1 MTYSLT
7 HSFAVL
13 SLSLCPSLSPN
24 PPSTMSL
31 SLSLLPS
38 SSYLLFFPSLSTG
51 TKVPPVAEFTKVLSE
66 ASQQAEDMMAAE
78 AMDTDTTAP
87 VHVLPVPA
95 VHHSTTTSPPH
106 LFRPN
111 PKSQRSKSSTL
122 VPQIKE
128 EFSTAHSSSPSPHA
142 AAKAANK
149 KIPRYTVTKF
159 RVKQSGNV
167 MINGMPCPPSILK
180 PSAKHPHISID
191 DSSLLAPPSF
201 SKNMY
206 NRRCSLPHN
215 MKPAIAFTD
224 DQKAEATLHQLAE
237 HMHSTPPHLEPP
249 SYAAIKQ
256 ALLCDQYKR
265 RQSMQTDP
273 KTLKNLLQTKLVI
286 SDKNEIVSLRRK
298 SDPGSYLKQRDF
310 ERRKELFMDENRSWS
325 QAYGKVIDRKIA
337 KWERKRVERMHREML
352 MRQFG
357 AAGGEHGQLKFQF
370 FNTLAAQQGLINP
383 LSATNGIQ
391 PGAATSTLL
400 APSYLAAAAAGQTP
414 GGIGANPF
422 IFSQPVIAPT
432 PPTTTAA
439 GAATIAPGGSSSMFY
454 SPFLAPYTFVNPYA
468 PTLQVTNALGQP
480 TAATYFIPQQ
490 QASPQKVL
498 YFVPST
504 NAATVSPA
512 PTGVPV
518 SVANLPQSSTSIL
531 ASTLSS
537 NSPSS
542 TPSLTGSPSP
552 SIITQPP
559 PPPHHIISTTSS
571 TSPESSLSLSSNA
584 PPNTSAPS
592 SQQAPGS
599 VSLANFPQ
607 LSSLMAPVSRTGH
620 RSSLH
625 SISSSSSSLSKD
637 MSDETE
643 SYEYRPVSPGSRKRH
658 QSVPEKLTSLLQ
670 QHSPLRGHVSPVSHD
685 EYEEDEPVTP
695 PSVKKQRSTSD
706 TTVLYPPYSSR
717 FSQLSPPNTGSVSGG
732 VGGGGLLGGH
742 LSKSKST
749 SPQPQEHRG
758 GSLTA
763 FQSHLLKV
771 HQVQH
776 SGSGN
781 SGGGSVGG
789 SGTERHRRIGV
800 HSPNAMNSSSS
811 GGPGGSGGSTS
822 HYSNY
827 IIRENSPH
835 EIDERE
841 VEDIVGGAIRSSG
854 QQDNQGETKCPLIL
868 RLVIPPSVCLSIYM

>member
-1 MTYSLT
+1 M
-7 HSFAVL
+7 
-13 SLSLCPSLSPN
+13 
-24 PPSTMSL
+24 
-31 SLSLLPS
+31 
-38 SSYLLFFPSLSTG
+38 
-51 TKVPPVAEFTKVLSE
+51 
-66 ASQQAEDMMAAE
+66 
-78 AMDTDTTAP
+78 
-87 VHVLPVPA
+87 
-95 VHHSTTTSPPH
+95 
-106 LFRPN
+106 
-111 PKSQRSKSSTL
+111 
-122 VPQIKE
+122 PQIKE
-128 EFSTAHSSSPSPHA
+128 EFSSTSPSPPPSA
-142 AAKAANK
+142 ASVKATNK
-149 KIPRYTVTKF
+149 KVPRYTVTKF
-159 RVKQSGNV
+159 RVKQGSNV
-167 MINGMPCPPSILK
+167 MINGIPCPPSILK
-180 PSAKHPHISID
+180 PSAKHPHLSID
-191 DSSLLAPPSF
+191 DSSLLAPPGF

-215 MKPAIAFTD
+215 MKPAVAFTD

-286 SDKNEIVSLRRK
+286 SDNRNEIVSLRRK

-310 ERRKELFMDENRSWS
+310 ERRKELFIDENQSWS

-357 AAGGEHGQLKFQF
+357 AAGGDHGQLKFQF
-370 FNTLAAQQGLINP
+370 FNPLAAQQGLINP
-383 LSATNGIQ
+383 LSAAANGIQ
-391 PGAATSTLL
+391 PGAAATSTLL
-400 APSYLAAAAAGQTP
+400 APSFLGQNPAAA
-414 GGIGANPF
+414 GIGANPF

-432 PPTTTAA
+432 PASTTAA
-439 GAATIAPGGSSSMFY
+439 GATTMTPGSSSMFY
-454 SPFLAPYTFVNPYA
+454 SPFLTPYTFVNPYT

-490 QASPQKVL
+490 QTSPQKVL

-504 NAATVSPA
+504 NGATTVSPA
-512 PTGVPV
+512 PAGVPV
-518 SVANLPQSSTSIL
+518 SVTNLNPPTQSSTTSML

-537 NSPSS
+537 TNSPSS
-542 TPSLTGSPSP
+542 QTSSLTGSPSP

-571 TSPESSLSLSSNA
+571 TSPENSLSSSSNA
-584 PPNTSAPS
+584 PPAPNSAQ
-592 SQQAPGS
+592 QQAPGGGN

-620 RSSLH
+620 RNSLH

-670 QHSPLRGHVSPVSHD
+670 HHSPLRGHVSPVSHD

-717 FSQLSPPNTGSVSGG
+717 FSQLSPPNTSSGG
-732 VGGGGLLGGH
+732 GIGLGGH

-749 SPQPQEHRG
+749 SPQPQEQRG
-758 GSLTA
+758 SGLTA

-776 SGSGN
+776 NNSSSGN
-781 SGGGSVGG
+781 SGGIVS
-789 SGTERHRRIGV
+789 ERHRRIGV
-800 HSPNAMNSSSS
+800 HSPNAMTHS
-811 GGPGGSGGSTS
+811 PGGGGSTTS

-827 IIRENSPH
+827 IIRENSPE

-841 VEDIVGGAIRSSG
+841 IEDIVGGAIRSSG
-854 QQDNQGETKCPLIL
+854 QQQDHQGETKCPIYDKSSL
-868 RLVIPPSVCLSIYM
+868 VCLSLAVRYSLITLTFPPISV